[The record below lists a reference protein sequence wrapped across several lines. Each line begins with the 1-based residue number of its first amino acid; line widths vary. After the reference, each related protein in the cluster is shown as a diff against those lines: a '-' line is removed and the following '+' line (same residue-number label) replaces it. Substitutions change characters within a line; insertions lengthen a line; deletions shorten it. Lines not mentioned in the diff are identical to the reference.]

1 LRAEPEPPPLAEA
14 PEPPPFL
21 TGFAADEWHRIA
33 GELHALGVLRGVD
46 VQLLGAYC
54 VSFATWRTAVET
66 LTTLAAEDPVTHG
79 QLVRSPDGNAR
90 RNPLAKIAAD
100 AAMDMLRFANE
111 FGIGAAARSRIA
123 AGWQPPERA
132 RSKFEG
138 LLA

>member
-1 LRAEPEPPPLAEA
+1 LRAEPEPTPLTEA

-79 QLVRSPDGNAR
+79 LLVRSADGNAR